1 MRHQRSRGQSLV
13 EFALVVPVLFFVLVG
28 LVDFMRLIQTNS
40 TVADAAR
47 QGARQAVANAN
58 ASDQPWAAADS
69 NPCQGTNFTSGASG
83 HGCLTDARIQETV
96 DHVMQP
102 LGGTVT
108 LHSNTLAGSCPSPT
122 AGNTSL
128 CIAPSET
135 GATAAYADCAAAK
148 TALGRDPQPGELGS
162 RKAEWTFPKYKG
174 CFLIQV
180 TVKYT
185 YQPWTPYGPI
195 LTLVSSTSMLGEEF

>member
-1 MRHQRSRGQSLV
+1 MRQQRSRGQSLV

-47 QGARQAVANAN
+47 QGARQAIANAN
-58 ASDQPWAAADS
+58 ATDQPWAAADS
-69 NPCQGTNFTSGASG
+69 NPCQGINFTSGASG
-83 HGCLTDARIQETV
+83 HGCLTDTRIRETV
-96 DHVMQP
+96 NQVMQP
-102 LGGTVT
+102 FGGSVT
-108 LHSNTLAGSCPSPT
+108 LYSNTLAGSCAAPT

-128 CIAPSET
+128 CIAPAET
-135 GATAAYADCAAAK
+135 GAAGAYADCTAAK

-162 RKAEWTFPKYKG
+162 RKAEWSFPKFKG

-185 YQPWTPYGPI
+185 YQPWTPYGPVI
-195 LTLVSSTSMLGEEF
+195 TLVSSTSMLGEEY